1 MTLSRSRVLSIIV
14 VFTVLAMVVTTVVP
28 ETSQAKRER
37 PRAHAEVVNGSDV
50 ADGQFPFVAAI
61 GYGTDPL
68 GGFLWD
74 NQFCGGSLVAASL
87 VLTAAH
93 CVEQE
98 NGEELTAEQ
107 LAVVVGRTVMTS
119 TEGQVRHV
127 TEIIRDPD
135 YDPSNVTNDLA
146 VLRLNQPVV
155 GITPITLVGVGDTS
169 LDTPGAPLTITG
181 WGDARPQPH
190 GRKQPLWPD
199 VLQQAQVNVV
209 DDATC
214 AKEWARAGYHNDP
227 AFQLFLCTTPGTFGS
242 GDSGGP
248 LFTSTPS
255 GYVQVSLV
263 SGSYAKHHKNKN
275 KKNKKKGKNYKK
287 QKKLHKVIPDYGP
300 ELSNPS
306 IAAFLD
312 SVGL

>member
-61 GYGTDPL
+61 GYGKDPL

-119 TEGQVRHV
+119 TEGQVRTV
-127 TEIIRDPD
+127 TEIIRDPA
-135 YDPSNVTNDLA
+135 YDRHNVTHDLA

-155 GITPITLVGVGDTS
+155 GIAPITLVGAGDSS
-169 LDTPGAPLTITG
+169 LSTPGSPLTITG
-181 WGDARPQPH
+181 WGDARAQPH
-190 GRKQPLWPD
+190 GRTGPLWPD
-199 VLQQAQVNVV
+199 VLQQAQVHVV

-214 AKEWARAGYHNDP
+214 AQEWARAGYHNDP
-227 AFQLFLCTTPGTFGS
+227 AFQFFLCTTPGTFGS

-263 SGSYAKHHKNKN
+263 SGSYAKHHTN
-275 KKNKKKGKNYKK
+275 KKKNKGKNYKK
-287 QKKLHKVIPDYGP
+287 QVQLHKVIPDYGP

-306 IAAFLD
+306 LAAFLD
-312 SVGL
+312 SVGV